1 MNKERFIEEVK
12 LLGINL
18 TDKQLE
24 EFDIYCNE
32 LLEYNKHTNLTAIRN
47 IDDVY
52 LKHFYDS
59 LTVIK
64 NITLDNESVIDVGT
78 GPGFPGVVLKIAF
91 PNIKL
96 TLLDSNNKKTKFLT
110 YICDKLDFND
120 VTVVND
126 RIENYVKDNRYKFD
140 IVTARAVSHLR
151 IISELC
157 LPLIKDNGTF
167 IALKGDVTTELDES
181 NETLEVL
188 NSSVI
193 KTTEFLLPIE
203 NSKRTI
209 LSIKRNKEIPNI
221 YPRAYDKIV
230 KKPLKITSK

>member
-1 MNKERFIEEVK
+1 MNKETFTQELTK
-12 LLGINL
+12 LGLNL
-18 TDKQLE
+18 TDKQLGE
-24 EFDIYCNE
+24 LEIYCRE

-47 IDDVY
+47 VEDVY

-59 LTVIK
+59 LTIVK
-64 NITLDNESVIDVGT
+64 NIMLDNESVIDVGT
-78 GPGFPGVVLKIAF
+78 GPGFPGIVLKIAF
-91 PNIKL
+91 PSIKL

-110 YICDKLDFND
+110 YICEKLGFND
-120 VTVVND
+120 VIIIND
-126 RIENYVKDNRYKFD
+126 RIENFVKNNRYKYD

-157 LPLIKDNGTF
+157 LPLINDNGTF
-167 IALKGDVTTELDES
+167 VALKGDASTELAES
-181 NETLEVL
+181 SETLNVL

-193 KTTEFLLPIE
+193 KTSEFLLPIE

-209 LSIKRNKEIPNI
+209 LSIKRNGEIPNI
-221 YPRAYDKIV
+221 YPRTYDKIV

>member
-1 MNKERFIEEVK
+1 MNKEIFIEEVTR
-12 LLGINL
+12 LGLNL

-24 EFDIYCNE
+24 ELDIYCTE

-47 IDDVY
+47 VEDVY

-59 LTVIK
+59 LTIVK
-64 NITLDNESVIDVGT
+64 NIKLDNESVIDVGT
-78 GPGFPGVVLKIAF
+78 GPGFPGIVLKIAF
-91 PNIKL
+91 PNIDL

-110 YICDKLDFND
+110 YICEKLGFND
-120 VTVVND
+120 VTIVND
-126 RIENYVKDNRYKFD
+126 RIENYVANNRYKYD
-140 IVTARAVSHLR
+140 VVTARAVSHLR

-157 LPLIKDNGTF
+157 LPLINENGIF
-167 IALKGDVTTELDES
+167 VALKGDVTTELTES
-181 NETLEVL
+181 NETLKVL

-193 KTTEFLLPIE
+193 KVSEFLLPIE

-209 LSIKRNKEIPNI
+209 LSIKRNGEVPNT